1 MRQEQIS
8 NSGQASINTRD
19 SQHSADRG
27 NWCMSRDSIEEP
39 MGTPEE
45 LFNWVPGEM
54 VVVVRL
60 HRRPAEEVQDILIEQ
75 VRNQL
80 NALLSPYNII
90 LESYGTQGRW
100 RDAPGMPPIRRRAF
114 LFGLH
119 RQQPLMAIFYHARQ
133 SDSSLQDPVPL
144 ALAHIEGQLDQLVQA
159 GLHVVSAMPNWLVTA
174 SAPLFYG
181 DGGPA
186 ALPRPAPRV
195 DIPTSGGVPLGWRT
209 SFVDQGLLLDPNGA
223 EDAVVAI
230 LDTGYPPDRLL
241 SAAARPEFRRNS
253 LLQRIA
259 ADLRSENGAFEI
271 EYDRYP
277 VTDDVRTGRD
287 MYGEPRYYFMPDHGV
302 FVAGLVRDIAPGA
315 RIRLIRILND
325 FGGCDLY
332 NLFSALTD
340 LEQDMIS
347 GSIRR
352 LVINLS
358 LTVMPDIRRL
368 PYVWFDHRQWP
379 STQLAGAVRVLS
391 HIEEGLRLL
400 FESLYEHGALVV
412 AAAGN
417 DSPLSIKQGQKPR
430 PPRTPAR
437 FDTVLS
443 VTSVNSRY
451 APSQF
456 ANLACISPLNEGV
469 ATFGGDSYGSTD
481 ANGLPDAVRGI
492 YIAPTFPNG
501 EQNVSG
507 WADWSGTSFAA
518 PIISGLGAHLL
529 AQGWSAPN
537 AITRIAAGKE
547 RRTEKLFGSSPDVP
561 GLLANVIR
569 VQQRFGS

>member
-114 LFGLH
+114 SFGLH

-174 SAPLFYG
+174 SAPIFYG

-186 ALPRPAPRV
+186 SLPRPAPRV

-287 MYGEPRYYFMPDHGV
+287 MYGESRYYFMPDHGV

-417 DSPLSIKQGQKPR
+417 DLPLSIKQGQKPR

>member
-1 MRQEQIS
+1 
-8 NSGQASINTRD
+8 
-19 SQHSADRG
+19 
-27 NWCMSRDSIEEP
+27 
-39 MGTPEE
+39 
-45 LFNWVPGEM
+45 
-54 VVVVRL
+54 
-60 HRRPAEEVQDILIEQ
+60 
-75 VRNQL
+75 
-80 NALLSPYNII
+80 
-90 LESYGTQGRW
+90 
-100 RDAPGMPPIRRRAF
+100 
-114 LFGLH
+114 
-119 RQQPLMAIFYHARQ
+119 
-133 SDSSLQDPVPL
+133 
-144 ALAHIEGQLDQLVQA
+144 
-159 GLHVVSAMPNWLVTA
+159 
-174 SAPLFYG
+174 
-181 DGGPA
+181 
-186 ALPRPAPRV
+186 
-195 DIPTSGGVPLGWRT
+195 
-209 SFVDQGLLLDPNGA
+209 
-223 EDAVVAI
+223 
-230 LDTGYPPDRLL
+230 
-241 SAAARPEFRRNS
+241 
-253 LLQRIA
+253 
-259 ADLRSENGAFEI
+259 
-271 EYDRYP
+271 
-277 VTDDVRTGRD
+277 

-368 PYVWFDHRQWP
+368 PYVWFDHRQGP

>member
-1 MRQEQIS
+1 
-8 NSGQASINTRD
+8 
-19 SQHSADRG
+19 
-27 NWCMSRDSIEEP
+27 MSRNSVEEL
-39 MGTPEE
+39 MGTPDT
-45 LFNWVPGEM
+45 LFHWVPGEM

-80 NALLSPYNII
+80 NALLSSYNIV
-90 LESYGTQGRW
+90 LEPYGTQGRW
-100 RDAPGMPPIRRRAF
+100 RDVPVMPPIRRRAF

-119 RQQPLMAIFYHARQ
+119 RQQPLIAIFYHVRQ
-133 SDSSLQDPVPL
+133 ADSSSRDPVPM
-144 ALAHIEGQLDQLVQA
+144 ALAHIQGQLDQLAQV

-174 SAPLFYG
+174 APFFYG
-181 DGGPA
+181 DGGPVA
-186 ALPRPAPRV
+186 PPRPAPRV
-195 DIPTSGGVPLGWRT
+195 DIPISGGVPLGWHT
-209 SFVDQGLLLDPNGA
+209 TFVDQGLLLDPNGA
-223 EDAVVAI
+223 EDVMVAV

-277 VTDDVRTGRD
+277 VTNDVRTGRD
-287 MYGEPRYYFMPDHGV
+287 IYSESRYYFMPDHGV
-302 FVAGLVRDIAPGA
+302 FVAGLVRDIAPSA

-332 NLFSALTD
+332 NLFSALSD
-340 LEQDMIS
+340 LEQDMVS
-347 GSIRR
+347 GAIRR

-400 FESLYEHGALVV
+400 FESLYAHGALVV

-417 DSPLSIKQGQKPR
+417 DSALSSKQGQKPR

-443 VTSVNSRY
+443 VTSVNSRF

-456 ANLACISPLNEGV
+456 ANLACIPPQNEGV

-481 ANGLPDAVRGI
+481 ASGLPDAVRGI

-507 WADWSGTSFAA
+507 WADWSGTSFAT

-537 AITRIAAGKE
+537 VITRIAAGKE

-561 GLLANVIR
+561 DLLANVIR
-569 VQQRFGS
+569 VQQRFGA

>member
-1 MRQEQIS
+1 
-8 NSGQASINTRD
+8 
-19 SQHSADRG
+19 
-27 NWCMSRDSIEEP
+27 
-39 MGTPEE
+39 MGTPDE
-45 LFNWVPGEM
+45 LFNWVTGEM

-60 HRRPAEEVQDILIEQ
+60 HRRPADEILDMLIEQ

-80 NALLSPYNII
+80 NALLSPYDIV
-90 LESYGTQGRW
+90 LEPYGTQGRW
-100 RDAPGMPPIRRRAF
+100 RDVQGMPPIRRRAF

-119 RQQPLMAIFYHARQ
+119 RQQPLIAIFYHVRQ
-133 SDSSLQDPVPL
+133 DDSAPQDAVPT
-144 ALAHIEGQLDQLVQA
+144 ALAHIQGQLDQLAQA
-159 GLHVVSAMPNWLVTA
+159 GLHLVSAMPNWLVTA
-174 SAPLFYG
+174 APSFYA

-186 ALPRPAPRV
+186 GPPRPAPRV
-195 DIPTSGGVPLGWRT
+195 DIPTSGGVPLGWHT

-223 EDAVVAI
+223 EDVMIAV
-230 LDTGYPPDRLL
+230 LDTAYPPDRLL

-259 ADLRSENGAFEI
+259 TDLRSENGAFEI

-277 VTDDVRTGRD
+277 VTNDVRTGRD
-287 MYGEPRYYFMPDHGV
+287 NNGESRYYPMPDHGI
-302 FVAGLVRDIAPGA
+302 FVAGLIRDIVPGA

-332 NLFSALTD
+332 NLFAALTD
-340 LEQDMIS
+340 LELDMVS
-347 GSIRR
+347 GAIRR

-379 STQLAGAVRVLS
+379 TTQLAGAFRVLS

-400 FESLYEHGALVV
+400 FESMYAHGALVV

-417 DSPLSIKQGQKPR
+417 DSALLLQQGQKPR

-443 VTSVNSRY
+443 VTSVNSRF

-456 ANLACISPLNEGV
+456 ANLGCMPPVNAGV
-469 ATFGGDSYGSTD
+469 ATFGGDSYGTID
-481 ANGLPDAVRGI
+481 TNGLPDAVRGI
-492 YIAPTFPNG
+492 YIAPTFLQG

-507 WADWSGTSFAA
+507 WADWSGTSFAT

-529 AQGWSAPN
+529 AQGWSASN

-561 GLLANVIR
+561 DLLANVIR
-569 VQQRFGS
+569 VQQRFGA